1 MDAIVTSFLED
12 KSDPLSA
19 KSDPLSARSDPL
31 SAKSDPLSAKSDP
44 LSALHH
50 QSQLH
55 SQRQPSSQFLDDRAD
70 SGSAS
75 QGTLSNLNMNP
86 ATVTSFL
93 EDSTEPFLAC
103 QDQGKRS
110 QCNFTRTQF
119 SPSSAQ
125 RLSHPAIDRGSRSF
139 NSSGSVAEVHHTHLC
154 QTRPRELTL
163 PFPGNGSKAA
173 SVDFLSDRAYSCP
186 SMQRS
191 GYPGKSVNAYG
202 LPGKRSTSGSL
213 STGES
218 SSSPCSPFLS
228 APSSRSCSIH
238 LFTMIAHTLRCPLSP
253 CPGRPPSPSP
263 PRRPPP
269 C

>member
-1 MDAIVTSFLED
+1 MTGLSSVDAIVTSFLED

-19 KSDPLSARSDPL
+19 KSDPLSA
-31 SAKSDPLSAKSDP
+31 KSDP

-50 QSQLH
+50 QNQLH
-55 SQRQPSSQFLDDRAD
+55 SQRHPSSQFLDERTN

-75 QGTLSNLNMNP
+75 QGTFPNLNP
-86 ATVTSFL
+86 AAKVTSFL
-93 EDSTEPFLAC
+93 EDSTEPFLTC

-119 SPSSAQ
+119 SPASAQ

-139 NSSGSVAEVHHTHLC
+139 NSSGSVAEVHHHSHLC
-154 QTRPRELTL
+154 RTRPRELTL

-173 SVDFLSDRAYSCP
+173 SVDFLSDRANSCP

-191 GYPGKSVNAYG
+191 GYPGKSVNVYG
-202 LPGKRSTSGSL
+202 LPGNRSTSCSI

-238 LFTMIAHTLRCPLSP
+238 LFRHECTYS
-253 CPGRPPSPSP
+253 
-263 PRRPPP
+263 
-269 C
+269 

>member
-19 KSDPLSARSDPL
+19 KSDPLSA
-31 SAKSDPLSAKSDP
+31 KSDPLSARSDP

-50 QSQLH
+50 QNQLH
-55 SQRQPSSQFLDDRAD
+55 SQRQPSSQFLDDRTD

-75 QGTLSNLNMNP
+75 QGTFSNLDP
-86 ATVTSFL
+86 AAKVTSFL
-93 EDSTEPFLAC
+93 GDSTEPFLAC

-119 SPSSAQ
+119 SPASAQ